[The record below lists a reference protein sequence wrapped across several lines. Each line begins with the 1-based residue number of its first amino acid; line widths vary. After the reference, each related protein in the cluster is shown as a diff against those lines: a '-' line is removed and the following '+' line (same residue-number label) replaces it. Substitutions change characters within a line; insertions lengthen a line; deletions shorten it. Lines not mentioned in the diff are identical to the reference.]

1 MSGRTLQV
9 TQNHS
14 RRTLIFM
21 GIFIFLISVGEGM
34 TAPAIPLYGDELG
47 ATYKQLGFLMT
58 GYSIAYAAMTVFS
71 GRMSDQYGR
80 KKILLLSIIL
90 SILASTGY
98 YFATSPMML
107 LAFRT
112 LEGMSRGMLWPVAEA
127 IVADNTNFEG
137 RGKAMGHF
145 SAAYGGGVA
154 TGTLTGGYIM
164 EYMGLTQV
172 FPFYPILGIIVFGTV
187 LLGVKEAVGE
197 DHYHGS
203 PRQGSMKNL
212 YLEVKKIWPIC
223 YVGFAYAGFLYS
235 IWGLLSKVA
244 NTFGVAH
251 LGIGVIFT
259 FFWLSRLSAFII
271 CGRAIDWFGR
281 KKVFLAGIIFCSI
294 SAGSFLIASEFY
306 IFLFAALL
314 GGVGT
319 GIIFPLSITLVADFA
334 SPKYRG
340 FGMGF
345 LELVMGMG
353 MIIQTAISGILGELA
368 GVHMTFFFTFLVM
381 LIALPISILF
391 VKEPIGEYM
400 HINHS

>member
-1 MSGRTLQV
+1 MSGKALQV
-9 TQNHS
+9 AQDNS
-14 RRTLIFM
+14 RRTLLFM

-34 TAPAIPLYGDELG
+34 TAPAIPLFGDELG

-80 KKILLLSIIL
+80 KKILLISIIL

-107 LAFRT
+107 LVFRT

-127 IVADNTNFEG
+127 IVADNTSFEG

-154 TGTLTGGYIM
+154 TGTLAGGYIM
-164 EYMGLTQV
+164 EYMGLTKV
-172 FPFYPILGIIVFGTV
+172 FPFYPILGIIVFGAV
-187 LLGVKEAVGE
+187 LLGVKEATRE
-197 DHYHGS
+197 RHYHAS
-203 PRQGSMKNL
+203 LRKDSMNNL
-212 YLEVKKIWPIC
+212 YLEIKKIWPIC

-235 IWGLLSKVA
+235 LWGLLSKVA
-244 NTFGVAH
+244 DTFGVAH

-259 FFWLSRLSAFII
+259 LFWLSRLSSFLI
-271 CGRAIDWFGR
+271 CGRAIDLFGR
-281 KKVFLAGIIFCSI
+281 KKVFLAGIIFCCL
-294 SAGSFLIASEFY
+294 SAGSFIMASKFY
-306 IFLFAALL
+306 IFLFAAVI
-314 GGVGT
+314 GGIGT
-319 GIIFPLSITLVADFA
+319 GIVFPLSITLIADFA
-334 SPKYRG
+334 SPEYRG

-345 LELVMGMG
+345 LELVMGIG
-353 MIIQTAISGILGELA
+353 MITQTAISGILGELA

-381 LIALPISILF
+381 LAALPISMGF
-391 VKEPIGEYM
+391 VKEPIAE
-400 HINHS
+400 HRKTKPI